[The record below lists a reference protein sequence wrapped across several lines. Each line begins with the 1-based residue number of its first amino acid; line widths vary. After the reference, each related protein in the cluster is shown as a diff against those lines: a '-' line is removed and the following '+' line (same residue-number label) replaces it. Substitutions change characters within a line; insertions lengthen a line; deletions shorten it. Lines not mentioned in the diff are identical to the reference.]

1 MKYTILALVAA
12 VIAVGFSSCSSKSAP
27 QQPPVVD
34 MGARSSK

>member
-1 MKYTILALVAA
+1 MKYTILALAA
-12 VIAVGFSSCSSKSAP
+12 ALVAVGFSSCKSKPAP

>member
-1 MKYTILALVAA
+1 MKYTIIALAAA
-12 VIAVGFSSCSSKSAP
+12 VLAVGFSSCSSKTTT

>member
-1 MKYTILALVAA
+1 MKYTVLVLAAA
-12 VIAVGFSSCSSKSAP
+12 FIAVGFSSCKSNSAP

>member
-1 MKYTILALVAA
+1 MKYTVLALVAA
-12 VIAVGFSSCSSKSAP
+12 FIAVGFSSCKSSSAS

>member
-12 VIAVGFSSCSSKSAP
+12 FIAIGFSSCKSNPPP
-27 QQPPVVD
+27 QQPPMVD